1 MVTQKPV
8 SVNWQTLFILIP
20 IIDLWAAYR
29 VEKLGLYILLII
41 ALAVVGFIVGFVEGF
56 LFFGMSD
63 FFSWIVVLVGVIIS
77 IILIRSWSTEWN
89 EKFGKSDDDEFTED
103 GVTYKYDND
112 DVSPS
117 GVTYKYDN
125 DDDDEFTEDGVT
137 YKKD

>member
-1 MVTQKPV
+1 MVEKKPV

-89 EKFGKSDDDEFTED
+89 KKFETSDKDDDQE
-103 GVTYKYDND
+103 
-112 DVSPS
+112 
-117 GVTYKYDN
+117 
-125 DDDDEFTEDGVT
+125 
-137 YKKD
+137 

>member
-1 MVTQKPV
+1 VHSNSLVTQKPV

-63 FFSWIVVLVGVIIS
+63 FFSWIVVLVGLIVS

-89 EKFGKSDDDEFTED
+89 KKFETSDKNDDSPD
-103 GVTYKYDND
+103 GVTYKMD
-112 DVSPS
+112 
-117 GVTYKYDN
+117 
-125 DDDDEFTEDGVT
+125 
-137 YKKD
+137 